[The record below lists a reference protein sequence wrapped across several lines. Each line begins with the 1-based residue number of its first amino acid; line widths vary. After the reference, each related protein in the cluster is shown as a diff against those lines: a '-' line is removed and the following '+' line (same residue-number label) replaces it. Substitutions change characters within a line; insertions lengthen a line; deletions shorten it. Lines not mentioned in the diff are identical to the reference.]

1 MSKFWKFICI
11 VEFLIA
17 IVVWMAVLESDQKFH
32 LVTCNVGQGD
42 AILAVYQNTEIL
54 VDGGPDRKVL
64 DCLGKYLPFWDRT
77 IELVILTH
85 PEKDHY
91 GGLVDVF
98 KRYHIDNFMFNDLK
112 VSNPSVGSPDY
123 QALISL
129 VGGSVGRV
137 IRPLKGQHVRLG
149 LMSLDILNPDGSPK
163 KELNLYS
170 VVAKLHFGSFSSLL
184 TGDIPNFT
192 FGAKHHV
199 QYIKVPHHGS
209 KNGLTASL
217 LEETTPDLAVISVGV
232 NTFGHP
238 SPEILQMLNDY
249 GVKYLRTDQMGDVE
263 VISDGKTWKVK

>member
-1 MSKFWKFICI
+1 MVHKYSRLILGI
-11 VEFLIA
+11 EFLVA
-17 IVVWMAVLESDQKFH
+17 AAVWLAASSVDDKFH
-32 LVTCNVGQGD
+32 LIACNVGQGD
-42 AILAVYQNTEIL
+42 AILAVYGRTEIL

-64 DCLGKYLPFWDRT
+64 DCLGKYMPFWDRT

-91 GGLVDVF
+91 GGLTDVF
-98 KRYHIDNFMFNDLK
+98 TRYHIDNFMFNDLQ
-112 VSNPSVGSPDY
+112 VSSPDY
-123 QALISL
+123 QALLSL

-137 IRPLKGQHVRLG
+137 IRPLKGQHLRLG
-149 LMSLDILNPDGSPK
+149 LMSLDIENPDATPK
-163 KELNLYS
+163 TELNLYS
-170 VVAKLHFGSFSSLL
+170 VVAELRFGGFSSLL

-232 NTFGHP
+232 NTYGHP
-238 SPEILQMLNDY
+238 SPETLKMLNEY
-249 GVKYLRTDQMGDVE
+249 GVKYLRTDQVGDVE
-263 VISDGKTWKVK
+263 IISDGKNWKVK